1 MPSTSLNE
9 RIVVIGGSLAGA
21 RSVQALRREGHI
33 GPLTVIGA
41 ETHWPPYDRPPLSKQ
56 ILLGTLDPERTRLRL
71 ADELDV
77 TVLSGQR
84 AISLDLGHSLV
95 ALDDGSRVEFDRLIV
110 ATGAKA
116 RTLPGTEHL
125 QGVHVLR
132 TIDDSLR
139 LRADLAQARRVA
151 VVGAGFIG
159 CEVASACRAM
169 GIEVSLIDALPF
181 PLAPLGDV
189 IGAYLIQVVR
199 QVGIDPHLGTSVAG
213 LAGTNRVEGVYL
225 ADGDRIS
232 ADVVVAGI
240 GVTPATD
247 WLESSG
253 LTLEDGIVCDSACL
267 ALGADHRVAAA
278 GDVARWDHPRAGS
291 LRLEHWTNATE
302 QANHAARALLHGPE
316 WAGPFAPT
324 PYFWSDLFGIKLQ
337 LVGICRPDHRVQV
350 IEGSMSDNRFVA
362 TYSHN
367 GIVDAVLC
375 VNLPRRLAE
384 WQARLTSP
392 EPVPATS

>member
-1 MPSTSLNE
+1 MPSKSLNE
-9 RIVVIGGSLAGA
+9 RIVVIGGSLAGV
-21 RSVQALRREGHI
+21 RSVQAVRREGHI

-56 ILLGTLDPERTRLRL
+56 ILLGTVDPERTRLRL
-71 ADELDV
+71 ADELDL
-77 TVLSGQR
+77 TVLCGRR
-84 AISLDLGHSLV
+84 ALSLDLSHSLV
-95 ALDDGSRVEFDRLIV
+95 ALDDGSRVEFDRLII
-110 ATGAKA
+110 ATGAQA
-116 RTLPGTEHL
+116 RTISGTEHL
-125 QGVHVLR
+125 EGAHVLR

-139 LRADLAQARRVA
+139 LRADLAGARRVA

-159 CEVASACRAM
+159 CEVASACRVM
-169 GIEVSLIDALPF
+169 GLEVSLIDALAF

-189 IGAYLIQVVR
+189 IGAYLIEVLR
-199 QVGIDPHLGTSVAG
+199 GIGVDPHLGTAVAG

-225 ADGDRIS
+225 ADGSRIR
-232 ADVVVAGI
+232 ADIVVAGI
-240 GVTPATD
+240 GVTPATE
-247 WLESSG
+247 WLESSR
-253 LTLEDGIVCDSACL
+253 LTLENGVVCDSSCL
-267 ALGADHRVAAA
+267 ALGGDRRVAAA

-302 QANHAARALLHGPE
+302 QAAHAARALLHGPE
-316 WAGPFAPT
+316 QAGPFAPM

-337 LVGICRPDHRVQV
+337 LVGICRPDHSVKV

-362 TYSHN
+362 AYSRN
-367 GIVDAVLC
+367 GVVDAVLC
-375 VNLPRRLAE
+375 VNLPKRLAE